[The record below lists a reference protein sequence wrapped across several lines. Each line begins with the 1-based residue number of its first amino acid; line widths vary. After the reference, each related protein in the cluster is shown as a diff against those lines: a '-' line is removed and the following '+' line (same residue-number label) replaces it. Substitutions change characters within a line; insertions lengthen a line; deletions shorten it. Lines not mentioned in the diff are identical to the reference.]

1 MDLVGKGRHIRTV
14 PVPAWVT
21 ETLDA
26 WLAAAEIGP
35 PSKIFNPSVDIAAKE
50 RVCEPG
56 KAPALKRMINV
67 EFFPGALK
75 RSFPRMNAGAP
86 TALKNI

>member
-14 PVPAWVT
+14 PVPAWVK

-50 RVCEPG
+50 RV
-56 KAPALKRMINV
+56 
-67 EFFPGALK
+67 
-75 RSFPRMNAGAP
+75 
-86 TALKNI
+86 